1 MYVRRTS
8 SHISL
13 HTHTHKDYRLLRGRL
28 KLLLEQSSTNGFS
41 MRTQQVIDEDDVVLW
56 HKRFLLCPGWGWGL
70 LFVAHVIAWR
80 IDSEQYA
87 ISQTVIKTHYSFF
100 TTPIWVLETQWPTL
114 KWCLSLVTV
123 WPLPLS
129 LALLHF
135 AAPASLSPYVSFES
149 SALIFPLCPLFFT
162 EQSTIQCSFPLSFSF
177 TLLDQTTMSC
187 IRTLRRHFSG
197 IETTVR
203 ISLSLILLQIFH
215 FHTHSLFQFPLVKNH
230 SLQTE

>member
-1 MYVRRTS
+1 MCVLVYVRRTS

-13 HTHTHKDYRLLRGRL
+13 HTHRDWRLLRGRL

-56 HKRFLLCPGWGWGL
+56 HKRFLLCPGWGL
-70 LFVAHVIAWR
+70 LFAAHVIAWR

-123 WPLPLS
+123 WPLRLS
-129 LALLHF
+129 LTLLHF

-149 SALIFPLCPLFFT
+149 SALIFPLCP
-162 EQSTIQCSFPLSFSF
+162 
-177 TLLDQTTMSC
+177 
-187 IRTLRRHFSG
+187 
-197 IETTVR
+197 
-203 ISLSLILLQIFH
+203 
-215 FHTHSLFQFPLVKNH
+215 SLFQSSLLFSVLFLSNSPSLFPIKPQCLASELCVATLVVSKPQ
-230 SLQTE
+230 SA